1 MAVILIVIKYI
12 PGSFV
17 GTSGNGS
24 VGTSGRFSVTDWK
37 KKKEYYHYV
46 LGKYSVFCSQRKE
59 MLYKTPGIDAS

>member
-1 MAVILIVIKYI
+1 MVLLVLLED
-12 PGSFV
+12 SLSQ
-17 GTSGNGS
+17 TE
-24 VGTSGRFSVTDWK
+24 K